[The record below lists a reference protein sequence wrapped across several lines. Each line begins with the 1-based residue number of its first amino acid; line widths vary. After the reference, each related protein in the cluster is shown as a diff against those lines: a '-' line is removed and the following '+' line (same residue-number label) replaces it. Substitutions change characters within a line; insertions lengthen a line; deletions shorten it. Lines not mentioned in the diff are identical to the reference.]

1 MADGGNKKLNF
12 GVGFNVYEGQ
22 GDLKELVE
30 QLNKAASAS
39 KVLTQNLSSMES
51 STKKFGDTQKE
62 ANKDSKN
69 NSDAQSNY
77 AKVIKES
84 WDSSTISAGKAME
97 LLKDRAESLR
107 KQIESDKK
115 AVGDSWI
122 DDQDIQKS
130 ITELKRL
137 ETTFDSIYKNA
148 RSSADKIEKYSA
160 VSYKEMTALN
170 KREIQE
176 RVRDAQQET
185 DYRKAELKKQVT
197 DFKSAMNSTGS
208 SMSSVSGGSANA
220 YLNSLKSNLVQTG
233 LQAVGIYE
241 LANAFED
248 LGREVIKV
256 NYNTINNQRLMGD
269 FSNELRDSLNDSAIE
284 MAKNTGI
291 LVTDAQEIQGSWIR
305 INEAYAESPELL
317 DKISMAT
324 AKFMNVGEI
333 ADAEEAVKLVNSTML
348 QFNLTVDEGVETLNK
363 WAYMADKTAMGTADE
378 YGQSLSKIGGY
389 MSSLNGD
396 VDDAI
401 VMTSLLGDRLAK
413 SGDEAGNSLKTILA
427 YLTRTKTVTLFDK
440 IAEDTGDATLAL
452 KDAEGQFKDFSEL
465 METTSRAYAMAV
477 STNNDTLAKSIQEAM
492 GATRQGDVA
501 LTLLKNWSTEAPQ
514 YYQMIEESVDGTSS
528 YLDEQNAAL
537 MSTFQNQWNAL
548 YASITELGMAI
559 GNAGVLEGMT
569 TIMSAI
575 AGVTDKVSEL
585 DPAVL
590 KTVLTIGELVVAFAA
605 LKKIG
610 EVTGLIGKFT
620 SVIRTGTASQIAEAA
635 AVEQST
641 QAYFDRAK
649 ALQSQNGLN
658 DKQIVQI
665 GAQKRA
671 FNLLNEQYRQGKITA
686 VEYQKQLERLSASF
700 DKLKVSAQE
709 EYAQQILNNIGNVE
723 GATTEAAQ
731 TVVKKQSTAASI
743 ANTVATA
750 AETAAQQALNAVKSL
765 VNPYTLLL
773 AGATAAYSVFQNLAN
788 ATENQKQT
796 VDELKG
802 KIGELS
808 DEYDTLN
815 DKVSSGTAS
824 DGDKKRLEYLEVR
837 IAREKELLSIEEQK
851 LAHDE
856 IFGANILDGP
866 DNIKTQTERAIASL
880 KSLNKEYETQ
890 TNAVNDFTKKQDD
903 YSKKRNESIEAGLNA
918 TDWENRLK
926 AVDAQSEK
934 TLKKQSDAY
943 DGIIEKTKIL
953 VEQKKNL
960 QGYLGGAN
968 LSDSDLKD
976 ANEILS
982 NINEELSK
990 IDSSVLDEVKREI
1003 SGVGSASEDAASKIE
1018 GMQSALSET
1027 SSTVSTLSGY
1037 FEEYNE
1043 QGQLSL
1049 DTVSKML
1056 ADHPEYAKYLVKEGD
1071 QYKLN
1076 TLAMD
1081 DLNAAKD
1088 EQVRETDALIEAQ
1101 EKESASINTVSDSY
1115 KDAIKVSDE
1124 YLNSV
1129 KSTFSDVD
1137 GINRFVDALQDI
1149 NTKFLE
1155 GKTNSD
1161 EYNISIDNLIKS
1173 ADFSR
1178 VNESLDGLDE
1188 KSKQVVESQ
1197 QAALTSVMQ
1206 NVSGALQEA
1215 TISFQN
1221 GSIGAEEYASQLNST
1236 NQQMLDMMVST
1247 NGLHQDINGMWV
1259 DVNGATDAMANNLQR
1274 SIDGINSVSS
1284 AISFL
1289 TDNYSVL
1296 SEIQANVAN
1305 GTADSAWWAAMQSS
1319 DAYATMYD
1327 NFSATMGSLYLENNA
1342 AWQGIADTVA
1352 SAMGVQVSDIFTG
1365 TGEIASG
1372 VGLSMQ
1378 AVDAGSSA
1386 MIDVVGN
1393 NMQQAVN
1400 YGSGALESF
1409 GAMIQA
1415 FSYKINLNAQQNGTS
1430 HYEAK
1435 VLGIPLGFDIPNL
1448 ELSIAGNGDGNVSNF
1463 AKNLTSLGKTMSNM
1477 DFSRFLNLGSFKPNY
1492 TPTGGAGINS
1502 GSYTPAPISPPGSS
1516 GSSGSGSSGSGGS
1529 SGSSSSSSNSDAEKA
1544 AKEAEKASQAAAKA
1558 AEDAAK
1564 ASQKAAEEAEKAI
1577 ENYKNTYTK
1586 NVESFFSRTV
1596 SALKSKYQDLYDTRK
1611 KQLEAE
1617 KAAQIKVHDDRVSL
1631 LEDEIK
1637 RLEGNTSEDKEKKL
1651 AGLKDAY
1658 ELWKNDNSL
1667 LGKSKQKE
1675 LLDQIAA
1682 LEKDIRIDKLNE
1694 QIDSEKDAI
1703 DKINEKYDG
1712 LLDKDSENYDPV
1724 LKSLD
1729 GMMTEKALADEA
1741 ANLIRNNKMQEIIDI
1756 LGEYDPDYDNIA
1768 YLMGSTV
1775 GEIVGSEVKNALA
1788 NYKDLVNNSITSA
1801 GGTNSNAAASS
1812 SINAD
1817 ISKFGG
1823 VDASA
1828 LETNKKIVESF
1839 TSMKDDVVLNTDE
1852 MSESVDKTF
1861 VQTKDNAN
1869 DVFDDLN
1876 QDATSKWKDI
1886 CKTAVLSQVEKLAID
1901 INVPWN
1907 KMYSDSDSS
1916 FKNISSNSLLIW
1928 QSMMDFILSK
1938 TGLMVD
1944 GVSTKTTA
1952 MQTDMSRKMVSIRDD
1967 TSSRMDELTNHLSTL
1982 PDKWHSEGVNMIT
1995 SFDEGIKSVNVAE
2008 TVNLIVG
2015 KVVQAFTDG
2024 FVIKSPSHVMRDIG
2038 QFVIQ
2043 GLINGLNGDKLF
2055 YIVDK
2060 LMSGLKEK
2068 FAQGFTPNK
2077 TGIQDMFG
2085 DDFNKVKDQLSE
2097 GLGINFG
2104 IGEGLA
2110 TELANGM
2117 FAPLNGYVISDEFGN
2132 RESPGGIGS
2141 TNHQGMD
2148 LAAPEGTPIY
2158 AVSGGNVTLADYY
2171 GGYGNAVI
2179 IDHGDFKTLYGHMS
2193 SIAAQPGPVSAGQ
2206 VIGYVGST
2214 GNSTGPHLHFG
2225 VMDEGG
2231 NFIDPRRL
2239 MPFATGG
2246 YVGDNEGVAYIDV
2259 KERILSAE
2267 QTQAFD
2273 RLVYDILPRIDV
2285 GNSSNY
2291 VTNAAN
2297 KSVVFNKELVSV
2309 RVDKVENHTKM
2320 DVDEMKNDLNNLLK
2334 KGLRKSGVKI

>member
-51 STKKFGDTQKE
+51 ATKKFGDTQKE
-62 ANKDSKN
+62 ANNDSKH

-305 INEAYAESPELL
+305 INEVYAESPELL

-348 QFNLTVDEGVETLNK
+348 QFGLTVDEGVETLNK

-440 IAEDTGDATLAL
+440 IAEDTGDASFAL

-575 AGVTDKVSEL
+575 AGVADKVSEL

-635 AVEQST
+635 VVEQST

-1018 GMQSALSET
+1018 GIQSALSET

-1101 EKESASINTVSDSY
+1101 EKESGSLGNLSEDYQKAISSSNEYIDKLKNSFGDIPGFNDFADSLKTV
-1115 KDAIKVSDE
+1115 
-1124 YLNSV
+1124 
-1129 KSTFSDVD
+1129 
-1137 GINRFVDALQDI
+1137 
-1149 NTKFLE
+1149 
-1155 GKTNSD
+1155 NSD
-1161 EYNISIDNLIKS
+1161 FLNGTINAADYQKSITDLINN

-1178 VNESLDGLDE
+1178 IHEDLTSMDAEAAQAVG
-1188 KSKQVVESQ
+1188 SQ
-1197 QAALTSVMQ
+1197 QAVFTSLTNSVA
-1206 NVSGALQEA
+1206 NFLQESTVA
-1215 TISFQN
+1215 FTN
-1221 GSIGAEEYASQLNST
+1221 GSISAQEYIGSLQSSNQQLLDMQVASQ
-1236 NQQMLDMMVST
+1236 
-1247 NGLHQDINGMWV
+1247 GLHNENGRWM
-1259 DVNGATDAMANNLQR
+1259 DESGMVNDYANNLQR
-1274 SIDGINSVSS
+1274 AIDGVNSMSS
-1284 AISFL
+1284 AVSFL
-1289 TDNYSVL
+1289 GDNYSVL
-1296 SEIQANVAN
+1296 SEIQSAVAQ
-1305 GTADSAWWAAMQSS
+1305 GTVDEAWWSAMQSS
-1319 DAYATMYD
+1319 EAYIAMY
-1327 NFSATMGSLYLENNA
+1327 NSFSSTMGALSTANVE
-1342 AWQGIADTVA
+1342 AWSNIADATA
-1352 SAMGVQVSDIFTG
+1352 QAMGVSVDDVFDGQGNIKDGVLLSAEAVNAGTSAMTTELAGSVNTAADAGASVISDLGEVIKSFKYTIRFKPVGGLGFEPEKIIKGENPFTWSNLG
-1365 TGEIASG
+1365 LEIDGEGGDSVQNFASSLG
-1372 VGLSMQ
+1372 SFGSRLK
-1378 AVDAGSSA
+1378 AVD
-1386 MIDVVGN
+1386 
-1393 NMQQAVN
+1393 
-1400 YGSGALESF
+1400 
-1409 GAMIQA
+1409 
-1415 FSYKINLNAQQNGTS
+1415 FSQ
-1430 HYEAK
+1430 
-1435 VLGIPLGFDIPNL
+1435 
-1448 ELSIAGNGDGNVSNF
+1448 
-1463 AKNLTSLGKTMSNM
+1463 
-1477 DFSRFLNLGSFKPNY
+1477 FLNLGSFKSNY
-1492 TPTGGAGINS
+1492 NPTGGAGISS
-1502 GSYTPAPISPPGSS
+1502 GSYTPAPISSPGSS
-1516 GSSGSGSSGSGGS
+1516 GGSSSGSSSGGSS
-1529 SGSSSSSSNSDAEKA
+1529 SGSSSSDEEKSAKEAEKA
-1544 AKEAEKASQAAAKA
+1544 AKEAAKA

-1564 ASQKAAEEAEKAI
+1564 ASQKAAEEAAKAI
-1577 ENYKNTYTK
+1577 ENYKSTYTK
-1586 NVESFFSRTV
+1586 NVESFFTRIV
-1596 SALKSKYQDLYDTRK
+1596 SSLKEKYQDLYNTRK
-1611 KQLEAE
+1611 KQLESE
-1617 KAAQIKVHDDRVSL
+1617 RDAQIKIHNDRVSM

-1637 RLEGNTSEDKEKKL
+1637 RIEGNTVEDKEDKL
-1651 AGLKDAY
+1651 SGLRDAY

-1675 LLDQIAA
+1675 LLDQINE

-1694 QIDSEKDAI
+1694 QIDSEKESI
-1703 DKINEKYDG
+1703 DKINDKYDG

-1724 LKSLD
+1724 LSSLD
-1729 GMMTEKALADEA
+1729 KMMTDKALADEA
-1741 ANLIRNNKMQEIIDI
+1741 ANLIRDNKMQEIIDL
-1756 LGEYDPDYDNIA
+1756 LGTYDPDYTSMA
-1768 YLMGSTV
+1768 YLMGSTI
-1775 GEIVGSEVKNALA
+1775 GQIVGSEVSGALA
-1788 NYKDLVNNSITSA
+1788 NYKDLVNGSITSA
-1801 GGTNSNAAASS
+1801 GGTSTNAASS
-1812 SINAD
+1812 SKIDAD
-1817 ISKFGG
+1817 LSKFGG
-1823 VDASA
+1823 IDEKA
-1828 LETNKKIVESF
+1828 LESNKKVVESF

-1928 QSMMDFILSK
+1928 QSMMGFILSK

-2068 FAQGFTPNK
+2068 FAQGFAPNK

>member
-208 SMSSVSGGSANA
+208 SMSSVSGGSTNA
-220 YLNSLKSNLVQTG
+220 YLSSLKSNLMQTG

-465 METTSRAYAMAV
+465 METASRAYAMAV

-501 LTLLKNWSTEAPQ
+501 LTLLKNWSTEAPK
-514 YYQMIEESVDGTSS
+514 YYQMIEESIDGTSS

-709 EYAQQILNNIGNVE
+709 EYAQQILNNIGNVS
-723 GATTEAAQ
+723 GTATEEAQ
-731 TVVKKQSTAASI
+731 TVSKTKATAASVSNTI
-743 ANTVATA
+743 ATM
-750 AETAAQQALNAVKSL
+750 AETAAQTALNAVKSL
-765 VNPYTLLL
+765 INPYTLLV
-773 AGATAAYSVFQNLAN
+773 AGATAAIYTFQNLAN

-796 VDELKG
+796 VDDLKNKISELT
-802 KIGELS
+802 
-808 DEYDTLN
+808 DEYNTLN
-815 DKVSSGTAS
+815 EKVGAGTATS
-824 DGDKKRLEYLEVR
+824 ADKARIEYLEVR
-837 IAREKELLSIEEQK
+837 IQREKDLLDIEEK
-851 LAHDE
+851 RLAHDE
-856 IFGANILDGP
+856 LFGANVFDGP
-866 DNIKTQTERAIASL
+866 DNSKTQTDRAIASL
-880 KSLNKEYETQ
+880 KTLNKEYEEQ
-890 TNAVNDFTKKQDD
+890 SSAIEDFTQKQDE
-903 YSKKRNESIEAGLNA
+903 YSKRRNDAISSGLNA
-918 TDWENRLK
+918 KDWENQLA
-926 AVDAQSEK
+926 AVDVQSRKAMEN
-934 TLKKQSDAY
+934 QSKAY
-943 DGIIEKTKIL
+943 DGIIEKTRTL
-953 VEQKKNL
+953 VEEEKKV
-960 QGYLGGAN
+960 QGYLAGNTLNKEDTEEAQK
-968 LSDSDLKD
+968 LL
-976 ANEILS
+976 ER
-982 NINEELSK
+982 INEELRNTPSNVMVAVQNE
-990 IDSSVLDEVKREI
+990 ID
-1003 SGVGSASEDAASKIE
+1003 GVGSSADEAASKIE
-1018 GMQSALSET
+1018 GLQSALSET
-1027 SSTVSTLSGY
+1027 SDTVSTLSGY

-1043 QGQLSL
+1043 QGSLSL

-1056 ADHPEYAKYLVKEGD
+1056 QDRPEYAKYLVKEGD

-1088 EQVRETDALIEAQ
+1088 EQVRETDELIAAQ
-1101 EKESASINTVSDSY
+1101 EKESGSLGNLSEDYQKAITASSDY
-1115 KDAIKVSDE
+1115 
-1124 YLNSV
+1124 
-1129 KSTFSDVD
+1129 
-1137 GINRFVDALQDI
+1137 
-1149 NTKFLE
+1149 
-1155 GKTNSD
+1155 
-1161 EYNISIDNLIKS
+1161 IDNLKKSFSGVEGFDSFADSLKTINNDFLNGTINATDYQSSITNLINS

-1178 VNESLDGLDE
+1178 IHEDLTYLDYESA
-1188 KSKQVVESQ
+1188 KVVGSQ
-1197 QAALTSVMQ
+1197 QAMFTTLTNNIV
-1206 NVSGALQEA
+1206 NFLQESTVA
-1215 TISFQN
+1215 FTN
-1221 GSIGAEEYASQLNST
+1221 GNIGAQEYIQSLQSS
-1236 NQQMLDMMVST
+1236 NQQLLDMQVVSQ
-1247 NGLHQDINGMWV
+1247 GLHNENGRWM
-1259 DVNGATDAMANNLQR
+1259 DESGMVNDYANSLQR
-1274 SIDGINSVSS
+1274 AVDGINSMSS
-1284 AISFL
+1284 AVSFL
-1289 TDNYSVL
+1289 GDNYSVL
-1296 SEIQANVAN
+1296 SEIQNAVSQ
-1305 GTADSAWWAAMQSS
+1305 GMVDDAWWSAMQSS
-1319 DAYATMYD
+1319 DAYIAMYD
-1327 NFSATMGSLYLENNA
+1327 SFSSTMGALHSSNTD
-1342 AWQGIADTVA
+1342 AWRSIADVTA
-1352 SAMGVQVSDIFTG
+1352 SAMGVTVDDVFDGQGNIKDGVLLSAEAVNAGTNAMTNSLSGSVNDAANAGASVISDLGNVISNFKYTIRFKPVGGIEFKPENIIKGQNPFTWSDLG
-1365 TGEIASG
+1365 LEIDGEGGDSVQSFAASLG
-1372 VGLSMQ
+1372 SF
-1378 AVDAGSSA
+1378 GSS
-1386 MIDVVGN
+1386 
-1393 NMQQAVN
+1393 
-1400 YGSGALESF
+1400 L
-1409 GAMIQA
+1409 
-1415 FSYKINLNAQQNGTS
+1415 
-1430 HYEAK
+1430 
-1435 VLGIPLGFDIPNL
+1435 
-1448 ELSIAGNGDGNVSNF
+1448 
-1463 AKNLTSLGKTMSNM
+1463 KTI
-1477 DFSRFLNLGSFKPNY
+1477 DFSQFLNLGSFKPNY
-1492 TPTGGAGINS
+1492 SPTGGSGVGS

-1516 GSSGSGSSGSGGS
+1516 GSSGSGSSGSGSGS

-1611 KQLEAE
+1611 KQLEDE

-2068 FAQGFTPNK
+2068 FAQGFAPNK